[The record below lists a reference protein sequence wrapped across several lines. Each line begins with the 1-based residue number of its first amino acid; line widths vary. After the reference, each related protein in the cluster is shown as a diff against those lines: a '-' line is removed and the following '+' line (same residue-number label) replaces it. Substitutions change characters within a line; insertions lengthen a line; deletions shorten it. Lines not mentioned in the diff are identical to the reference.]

1 MNKVLSKEMT
11 ARELVDA
18 TYDAIKNTDTDINA
32 FVELTPD
39 LAYEA
44 ADKVDARIKAGQS
57 DQIGPL
63 AGVPIGIKDNMN
75 MIGSKMTCCSNMLK
89 EFESVF
95 TATVVEK
102 ILAAGALPIGK
113 TNMDE
118 FALGSS
124 TETSIFGPTK
134 NPWDLDRV
142 PGGSS
147 GGSAAAVA
155 ARMVPISLGSDTGG
169 SIRQPGACTATVAL
183 KPTFGRVSRW
193 GVAPVAGSLDQVGP
207 IANSVN
213 EVAVTLNAI
222 AGHDPHDAMTEG
234 HDIVDFT
241 SKLDAGAKGLRVAVA
256 KDLLEADGLDPQVKA
271 GVENA
276 VSLLEAD
283 GAKVGEITLPHSEY
297 AISTYYV
304 LMSAEASSNLARLDG
319 IRYGARAADTDDVI
333 DLYLRTRKDGFGPE
347 TIRRIMVGTYVLS
360 ADHYE
365 DYYDRAMRA
374 RTLISQDFDKVFADY
389 DVIVAPTMPTTA
401 FKLGEKQDPL
411 TMYLSDTFTVPVNLA
426 GIAALSMPSGLSRD
440 GLPLGVQLI
449 GGHFDEATLLQAAAA
464 LERSLA
470 FDALPAHRV
479 GARA

>member
-75 MIGSKMTCCSNMLK
+75 VIGSKMTCCSNMLK

-102 ILAAGALPIGK
+102 MLAAGALPIGK

-256 KDLLEADGLDPQVKA
+256 KDLLEADGLDSQVKA

-374 RTLISQDFDKVFADY
+374 RTLISQDFDKAFADY

-470 FDALPAHRV
+470 FAALPAHRV